1 MNRQLRIP
9 QGWDVTNIPDQS
21 GRRILIT
28 GGNSGLGLA
37 TAQALTR
44 RGASV
49 TITSRDLDRGEWA
62 RRQIGVGAQVIPLDL
77 TDLEKIHAT
86 AETIVSAGEVF
97 DVVILNAGIM
107 ATPLRLTRDGFESQM
122 GTNHLGHFAFAG
134 LIKDFIGERL
144 ISISSQAHRIG
155 SFGTGSREDIRG
167 RCTGV
172 GRYAPWAA
180 YGASKLANLLFIA
193 ELERR
198 RIKNNW
204 RFIPLAAHPGWAS
217 TNLFQSGGRE
227 ASFQDRISHLATR
240 VIAQSAAQGALPALC
255 AATFPNLIGSSYIG
269 PDGLGQMWGKPQL
282 TRARPLAYDQTL
294 GANLWAVSE
303 ELTGVAW
310 ENSPHA

>member
-9 QGWDVTNIPDQS
+9 SGWDLSNIPDQT
-21 GRRILIT
+21 GRRVLIT

-44 RGASV
+44 QGAQV
-49 TITSRDLDRGEWA
+49 TITSRDSERGEWA
-62 RRQIGVGAQVIPLDL
+62 RRLIGHGCEVIPLDL
-77 TDLEKIHAT
+77 TDLSNIHAT
-86 AETIVSAGEVF
+86 AQSILTSKNIY

-122 GTNHLGHFAFAG
+122 ATNHLGHFAFAG
-134 LIKDFIGERL
+134 LIKDQIGQRL
-144 ISISSQAHRIG
+144 ITVSSQAHRIG
-155 SFGTGSREDIRG
+155 SFGNGSMEDIRD

-172 GRYAPWAA
+172 GRYSPWAA
-180 YGASKLANLLFIA
+180 YGSSKLANLLFIA

-198 RIKNNW
+198 RLKNNW
-204 RFIPLAAHPGWAS
+204 NFIPLAAHPGWAS

-227 ASFQDRISHLATR
+227 ASIQDHISHFATR
-240 VIAQSAAQGALPALC
+240 ILAQSSAQGALPTLC
-255 AATFPNLIGSSYIG
+255 AATFPGLLGSSYIG

-303 ELTGVAW
+303 KLTGVSW
-310 ENSPHA
+310 ENSSHA

>member
-9 QGWDVTNIPDQS
+9 SGWDVSNIPDQS

-44 RGASV
+44 RGALV
-49 TITSRDLDRGEWA
+49 TITSRDPERGEWA
-62 RRQIGVGAQVIPLDL
+62 RRQIGHGAEVIPLDL

-86 AETIVSAGEVF
+86 ANEINRAGNIF
-97 DVVILNAGIM
+97 DVVVLNAGIM

-122 GTNHLGHFAFAG
+122 ATNHLGHFAFAG
-134 LIKDFIGERL
+134 LIKGVIGERL
-144 ISISSQAHRIG
+144 ITVSSQAHRIG
-155 SFGTGSREDIRG
+155 SFGNGSREDIRD

-180 YGASKLANLLFIA
+180 YGASKLANLLFTA

-198 RIKNNW
+198 RLQNNW
-204 RFIPLAAHPGWAS
+204 EFIPLAAHPGWAS

-227 ASFQDRISHLATR
+227 ASLQDRISHLATR
-240 VIAQSAAQGALPALC
+240 VIAQSSAQGALPTLC
-255 AATFPNLIGSSYIG
+255 AATFPGLLGSSYLG

-303 ELTGVAW
+303 ELTGVTW
-310 ENSPHA
+310 ENSAHA

>member
-9 QGWDVTNIPDQS
+9 IGWDVSNIPDQS

-44 RGASV
+44 RGALV
-49 TITSRDLDRGEWA
+49 TITSRDPERGEWA
-62 RRQIGVGAQVIPLDL
+62 RRQIGHGAEVIPLDL

-86 AETIVSAGEVF
+86 ANEINRAGNIF
-97 DVVILNAGIM
+97 DVVVLNAGIM

-122 GTNHLGHFAFAG
+122 ATNHLGHFAFAG
-134 LIKDFIGERL
+134 LIKGVIGERL
-144 ISISSQAHRIG
+144 ITVSSQAHRIG
-155 SFGTGSREDIRG
+155 SFGNGSREDIRD

-180 YGASKLANLLFIA
+180 YGASKLANLLFTA

-198 RIKNNW
+198 RLQNNW
-204 RFIPLAAHPGWAS
+204 EFIPLAAHPGWAS

-227 ASFQDRISHLATR
+227 ASLQDRISHLATR
-240 VIAQSAAQGALPALC
+240 VIAQSSAQGALPTLC
-255 AATFPNLIGSSYIG
+255 AATFPGLLGSSYLG

-303 ELTGVAW
+303 ELTGVTW
-310 ENSPHA
+310 ENSAHA

>member
-1 MNRQLRIP
+1 LNRQLRIP
-9 QGWDVTNIPDQS
+9 SGWDVSNIPDQS

-44 RGASV
+44 RGALV
-49 TITSRDLDRGEWA
+49 TITSRDPERGEWA
-62 RRQIGVGAQVIPLDL
+62 RRQIGHGAEVIPLDL

-86 AETIVSAGEVF
+86 ANEINRAGNIF
-97 DVVILNAGIM
+97 DVVVLNAGIM

-122 GTNHLGHFAFAG
+122 ATNHLGHFAFAG
-134 LIKDFIGERL
+134 LIKGVIGERL
-144 ISISSQAHRIG
+144 ITVSSQAHRIG
-155 SFGTGSREDIRG
+155 SFGNGSREDIRD

-180 YGASKLANLLFIA
+180 YGASKLANLLFTA

-198 RIKNNW
+198 RLQNNW
-204 RFIPLAAHPGWAS
+204 EFIPLAAHPGWAS

-227 ASFQDRISHLATR
+227 ASLQDRISHLATR
-240 VIAQSAAQGALPALC
+240 VIAQSSAQGALPTLC
-255 AATFPNLIGSSYIG
+255 AATFPGLLGSSYIG

-303 ELTGVAW
+303 ELTGVTW
-310 ENSPHA
+310 ENSAHA

>member
-9 QGWDVTNIPDQS
+9 NGWDVSNIPDQS

-49 TITSRDLDRGEWA
+49 AITSRDPERGEWA
-62 RRQIGVGAQVIPLDL
+62 RRQIGQGAQVIPLDL
-77 TDLEKIHAT
+77 TDLASIHAT
-86 AETIVSAGEVF
+86 VDSINRAGKVF
-97 DVVILNAGIM
+97 DVVVLNAGIM

-122 GTNHLGHFAFAG
+122 ATNHLGHFAFAG
-134 LIKDFIGERL
+134 LIKDLIGERL
-144 ISISSQAHRIG
+144 ISVSSQAHRIG
-155 SFGTGSREDIRG
+155 SFGNGSREDIRD

-172 GRYAPWAA
+172 GRYSPWAA
-180 YGASKLANLLFIA
+180 YGSSKLANLLFTA

-198 RIKNNW
+198 RLKNNW
-204 RFIPLAAHPGWAS
+204 KFIPLAAHPGWSS

-227 ASFQDRISHLATR
+227 ASLQDHISHLATR
-240 VIAQSAAQGALPALC
+240 LIAQSSAQGALPTLC
-255 AATFPNLIGSSYIG
+255 AATFPGLLGSTYIG

-303 ELTGVAW
+303 ELTGVTW
-310 ENSPHA
+310 ENSSHA